1 MVVFFLPTDLVR
13 SSKKQYHV
21 RMNTQF
27 TLKLVLIVLMWLLSI
42 NSQANKMK
50 PSAMALVCEVPS
62 TLAHNKSVTDL
73 IETDFSGGECETTK
87 IRSIDPKNRLLW
99 VKINIS
105 RNDEMMKKNQPLGL
119 FISGKASST
128 AYLNGQ
134 LIGSNGRPALLK
146 TNEIV
151 GLMDTVFPLDKALL
165 QESEN
170 ELIVF
175 LSAHHG
181 FLDLGS
187 PIHRISLGIYQNP
200 TDNMLRYY
208 WPSLLPFGVL
218 LLGSFYLVLM
228 TKMNPLPR
236 KTYLLPLMAS
246 FAAAQL
252 FVEVYRGLVAYPYPF
267 HDWRLLL
274 ILLCSLGF
282 GMCLLTYMLAMIK
295 LKMQGQHLFASYTLT
310 ILLVMSVNGFDIKN
324 ILAILIPVVIA
335 LIYVAFAWQKAQH
348 NMRFVFMLL
357 LLFLLVIF
365 LSAYAFIDTV
375 YYYCVAILIFML
387 MAQQAVQASYTKKQQ
402 LKYQARATQLQQ
414 VIDQQEVQNN
424 TDQLE
429 IRSAGKV
436 EWVLINEIAYCK
448 GAGDYIELVLL
459 GGNTKLFYGSLSELS
474 LRLPTTFLKTH
485 RSYLVNTTLIKSLE
499 RSGSGAGQLHLSH
512 GFNVPV
518 SRRILPKV
526 REKLG

>member
-1 MVVFFLPTDLVR
+1 
-13 SSKKQYHV
+13 
-21 RMNTQF
+21 MNTQF
-27 TLKLVLIVLMWLLSI
+27 ILKLILILLMWLLSI
-42 NSQANKMK
+42 NSHASKMK
-50 PSAMALVCEVPS
+50 PSTMALVCEMSS
-62 TLAHNKSVTDL
+62 TLLLNKFITDL
-73 IETDFSGGECETTK
+73 TEADFSDDECETIK
-87 IRSIDPKNRLLW
+87 IRSIDPEKRLLW
-99 VKINIS
+99 VKINFNI
-105 RNDEMMKKNQPLGL
+105 DAEMKKTNQPMGL

-134 LIGSNGRPALLK
+134 LIGSNGKPALLK
-146 TNEIV
+146 ANEIV
-151 GLMDTVFPLDKALL
+151 GLMDTVLPLDKALL

-170 ELIVF
+170 KLIVL

-187 PIHRISLGIYQNP
+187 PIHRISLGRYQNP
-200 TDNMLRYY
+200 TDSILRHY

-218 LLGSFYLVLM
+218 LLGSFYLILM
-228 TKMNPLPR
+228 TKMNQLPH
-236 KTYLLPLMAS
+236 KTYMLPSMAS

-252 FVEVYRGLVAYPYPF
+252 FVEVYRGLFAYPYSF

-274 ILLCSLGF
+274 VLLCSLGF
-282 GMCLLTYMLAMIK
+282 GMCLLTYVLSMIK
-295 LKMQGQHLFASYTLT
+295 LKMRGQHLFALSTLIT
-310 ILLVMSVNGFDIKN
+310 LSVVLVNGFDVKN
-324 ILAILIPVVIA
+324 ILAILLPVVIA
-335 LIYVAFAWQKAQH
+335 LIYAAFAWRKGQH

-357 LLFLLVIF
+357 LLFLLMIL

-375 YYYCVAILIFML
+375 YYYCVALLIFML
-387 MAQQAVQASYTKKQQ
+387 MAQQAVQVSHTKKQQ

-414 VIDQQEVQNN
+414 VIDQQEAQDN

-459 GGNTKLFYGSLSELS
+459 DGNTKLFYGSLSELS

-485 RSYLVNTTLIKSLE
+485 RSYLVNTTLINSLE
-499 RSGSGAGQLHLSH
+499 RTASGAGKLKLSH

-518 SRRILPKV
+518 SRRILPKI